1 MAGSEGQWQEHGVTE
16 RAFGVRFANTSLEI
30 SQAMRCPYCQ
40 TELPDHATECTHC
53 DWVRDSTIEELQ
65 SENWLAAMLS
75 FVPGL
80 GHLYKGHL
88 VSGVLL
94 LCVGGPAFLL
104 FVMLLAPQTFG
115 LSLLLPGVF
124 IAATAFHAFHLP
136 DVRVHPG
143 PREHAVRTLTHWGK
157 RLHR

>member
-1 MAGSEGQWQEHGVTE
+1 
-16 RAFGVRFANTSLEI
+16 L
-30 SQAMRCPYCQ
+30 
-40 TELPDHATECTHC
+40 
-53 DWVRDSTIEELQ
+53 EELQ
-65 SENWLAAMLS
+65 CENWLAALLS

-104 FVMLLAPQTFG
+104 FVMLLVPTTFG
-115 LSLLLPGVF
+115 LSLLLPAAFV
-124 IAATAFHAFHLP
+124 AATAFHAFHLP

-143 PREHAVRTLTHWGK
+143 PREHALRTLEHLGK
-157 RLHR
+157 HLHR